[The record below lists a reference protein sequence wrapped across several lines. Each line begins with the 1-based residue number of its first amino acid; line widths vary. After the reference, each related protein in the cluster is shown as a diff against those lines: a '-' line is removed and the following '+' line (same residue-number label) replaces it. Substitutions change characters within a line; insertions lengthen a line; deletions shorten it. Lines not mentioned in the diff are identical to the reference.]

1 MHLSWSVFVGKIHL
15 QVPVDEFA
23 LTKTNHLHAET
34 QTRAS
39 LKRLNDAVATVS
51 LKRNMC

>member
-1 MHLSWSVFVGKIHL
+1 MHLSWSVFVCKIHL

-34 QTRAS
+34 QTHAS
-39 LKRLNDAVATVS
+39 LKRLKDAVVTISV
-51 LKRNMC
+51 KRNMC